1 MVRSITD
8 VKAGVEHSLDVGDVS
23 RRLALDAMAK
33 ALMPLV
39 RLFLKAGL
47 GAGEFVIAVKLAF
60 IRVAAENARIG
71 RRLNYSVIS
80 ATTGLTRKEVKALL
94 EVVKQDAEL
103 PTRNISR
110 QRTAR
115 VLHGWKTDPA
125 FLDNVGNPSVLPMS
139 GMDASFAVL
148 VRRYG
153 GDVTPMSVF
162 KELERS
168 GAVTRTSAGM
178 VRLRKRSLRA
188 KGYSGETLTEIA
200 GRVHDM
206 AMTMVTNIEKGD
218 RQIYTGFQDVDG
230 VQADIAA
237 LFHSIFSERA
247 ATLLDGVDRWIA
259 TQKKLRQPVAEGDPK
274 ARVGIGVYLV
284 ADQGPTDHP
293 LKTAAAHAPKPGRRR
308 KPTAS

>member
-1 MVRSITD
+1 VTVSSEQQID
-8 VKAGVEHSLDVGDVS
+8 AGDAP

-39 RLFLKAGL
+39 RLYLKAGL
-47 GAGEFVIAVKLAF
+47 GAGEFVVAVKLAF

-71 RRLNYSVIS
+71 RRLNYSMIS
-80 ATTGLTRKEVKALL
+80 AITGLTRKEVKALL
-94 EVVKQDAEL
+94 NVLKQDAEL

-115 VLHGWKTDPA
+115 VLHGWRTDPN
-125 FLDNVGNPSVLPMS
+125 FLDNMGNPAVLPMS
-139 GMDASFAVL
+139 AMDSSFAAL

-168 GAVTRTSAGM
+168 GAVTRTPSGL
-178 VRLRKRSLRA
+178 VRLRKRSIRA
-188 KGYSGETLTEIA
+188 KGYSGEALAEVA
-200 GRVHDM
+200 GRVHDL
-206 AMTMVTNIEKGD
+206 AMTMVSNIEKGD
-218 RQIYTGFQDVDG
+218 RQVYTGFQDVNG
-230 VQADIAA
+230 VSADVAK

-259 TQKKLRQPVAEGDPK
+259 TQKKLRRPEPEGDRN
-274 ARVGIGVYLV
+274 ARIGIGVYLISDPPAPESPARQTV
-284 ADQGPTDHP
+284 AQ
-293 LKTAAAHAPKPGRRR
+293 APKRARR
-308 KPTAS
+308 KPKPASSD

>member
-1 MVRSITD
+1 MTISEDLERIEVQ
-8 VKAGVEHSLDVGDVS
+8 GGDVS

-39 RLFLKAGL
+39 RLYLKAGL
-47 GAGEFVIAVKLAF
+47 GAGEFVVAVKLAF

-94 EVVKQDAEL
+94 DLFKQDAEV

-115 VLHGWKTDPA
+115 VLHGWKTDPT
-125 FLDNVGNPSVLPMS
+125 FLDNLGSPALLPMS
-139 GMDASFAVL
+139 GLGASFAAL

-162 KELERS
+162 KELERG
-168 GAVTRTSAGM
+168 GAVMRNNAGM
-178 VRLRKRSLRA
+178 VRLRKRSIRA
-188 KGYSGETLTEIA
+188 RGYSSETLAEVA
-200 GRVHDM
+200 SRVHDL
-206 AMTMVTNIEKGD
+206 ATTMVANIDKGD
-218 RQIYTGFQDVDG
+218 HHIYTGFHDVDNIP
-230 VQADIAA
+230 ADVAA

-247 ATLLDGVDRWIA
+247 ATLLDGVNRWIA
-259 TQKKLRQPVAEGDPK
+259 TQKKLRQPTGDSEQSTR
-274 ARVGIGVYLV
+274 AGIGVYLI
-284 ADQGPTDHP
+284 AGPSAAEFP
-293 LKTAAAHAPKPGRRR
+293 AKTPEAVQRPKASARRR
-308 KPTAS
+308 KPPPHT